1 MTITKELLEALKEY
15 VSGDKVRGTTSSA
28 THLKALSTIAKAES
42 AVSEPVDRT
51 TGWVTPKD
59 HYTVPVLF
67 NPYTGEPRDARD
79 IASDPQGILIVPL
92 GKVEMLATPPAEAKP
107 QWMPIET
114 AMPEPMIPVLV
125 YNGKQV
131 FIEQWWGEDFTFDYT
146 ITHWMPLPLPPTA
159 SQT

>member
-1 MTITKELLEALKEY
+1 MTITKELLEALKLAEESLGAF
-15 VSGDKVRGTTSSA
+15 VSDHGWSQRDMDNLDTVTA
-28 THLKALSTIAKAES
+28 AIAKAES

-92 GKVEMLATPPAEAKP
+92 GKVEMLATPPAEAK
-107 QWMPIET
+107 W
-114 AMPEPMIPVLV
+114 EPL
-125 YNGKQV
+125 
-131 FIEQWWGEDFTFDYT
+131 TCLLYT
-146 ITHWMPLPLPPTA
+146 SDA
-159 SQT
+159 ADE